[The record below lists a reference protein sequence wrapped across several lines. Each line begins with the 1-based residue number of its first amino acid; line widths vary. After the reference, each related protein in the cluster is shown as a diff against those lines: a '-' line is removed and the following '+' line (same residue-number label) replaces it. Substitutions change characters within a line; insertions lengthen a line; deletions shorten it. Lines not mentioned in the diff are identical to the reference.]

1 MRWHRYAVLLALA
14 GCSGPPACTLVGC
27 VSQLTVQLPAGTAA
41 AQACIQGV
49 CTSEIVDGA
58 LLVPLGRREEGGS
71 ATVTVTLE
79 GSTTAYEGD
88 VALTRSRPEGANC
101 PLVCVSG
108 TATVDLDAGRVVS
121 AG

>member
-14 GCSGPPACTLVGC
+14 GCSSAPACTLVGC
-27 VSQLTVQLPAGTAA
+27 VSQLTVQLPAGTTG

-49 CTSEIVDGA
+49 CTSEIVDGT
-58 LLVPLGRREEGGS
+58 LLVPLGRREEGGT

-88 VALTRSRPEGANC
+88 VALTRSRPQGANC

-108 TATVDLDAGRVVS
+108 TAAVDLATGRVV
-121 AG
+121 G

>member
-1 MRWHRYAVLLALA
+1 MRWHRFAVLLALA
-14 GCSGPPACTLVGC
+14 GCAGPPACTLVGC
-27 VSQLTVQLPAGTAA
+27 VSQLTVQLPAGTTG

-49 CTSEIVDGA
+49 CTSEIVA
-58 LLVPLGRREEGGS
+58 WTLLVPLGRREEGDTAS
-71 ATVTVTLE
+71 VTVTVE

-88 VALTRSRPEGANC
+88 VALTRSQPEGANC

-108 TATVDLDAGRVVS
+108 TATVDLDAGRVVT

>member
-1 MRWHRYAVLLALA
+1 MRWHRYAVLLALT
-14 GCSGPPACTLVGC
+14 GCSSGPACTLVGC
-27 VSQLTVQLPAGTAA
+27 VSQLTVQLPVGTSG

-49 CTSEIVDGA
+49 CTSEIVDGT
-58 LLVPLGRREEGGS
+58 LLIPLGRREEGDT
-71 ATVTVTLE
+71 AAVTVTLE

-88 VALTRSRPEGANC
+88 VALTRNRPQGANC